1 MKALVTRKIG
11 MTSII
16 AEDGTLTP
24 VTLLSATPCTITQI
38 KTTDTDGYTAVQ
50 VGYETNSK
58 QTKAAAGHFK
68 KSGVSPKIVR
78 EFRIE
83 EITEDLAVGKEL
95 TGEVF
100 SVGDKVS
107 VTGVSKGK
115 GFESTIKR
123 HNFKRGRKTH
133 GGRSYRRVGSIGSM
147 YPQKIFKG
155 KRMAGRGGSAT
166 VTTKGL
172 KIALVDTTR
181 NVIGVTGAVA
191 GPRKS
196 IVLVKGAK

>member
-1 MKALVTRKIG
+1 

-24 VTLLSATPCTITQI
+24 VTLLSATPSTITQI
-38 KTTDTDGYTAVQ
+38 KNNETDGYTAIQ
-50 VGYETNSK
+50 VGYETSK
-58 QTKAAAGHFK
+58 KLPKPVAGHFK
-68 KSGVSPKIVR
+68 KSKVSPKIVR
-78 EFRIE
+78 EFRVDE
-83 EITEDLAVGKEL
+83 LSEDLAVGTSL
-95 TGEVF
+95 TSEIF
-100 SVGDKVS
+100 SIGDVVS
-107 VTGVSKGK
+107 VTGTSKGK

-155 KRMAGRGGSAT
+155 KRMAGRGGGAT
-166 VTTKGL
+166 VTTKNL
-172 KIALVDTTR
+172 KVVIIDNER
-181 NVIGVTGAVA
+181 QVIGVSGAVA

-196 IVLVKGAK
+196 IVLVKGVE